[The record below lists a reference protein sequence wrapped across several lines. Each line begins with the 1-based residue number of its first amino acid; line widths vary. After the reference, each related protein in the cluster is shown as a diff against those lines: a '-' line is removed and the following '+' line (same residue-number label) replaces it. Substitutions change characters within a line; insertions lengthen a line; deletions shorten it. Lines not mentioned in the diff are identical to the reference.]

1 MYSTELLEPV
11 KTIEDNFDVP
21 EIDEISVQEMIN
33 KLPNKNSTGF
43 DRISTKMLKIWSDSH
58 TRRGTY

>member
-1 MYSTELLEPV
+1 V

-21 EIDEISVQEMIN
+21 EIDEISVQEIIN
-33 KLPNKNSTGF
+33 KLPNKNSTSF